1 MRRNLL
7 ALRYRE
13 YVRRVSAPSALLAFD
28 FDGTLAPIVETPAA
42 AAMRPATR
50 ERLHAL
56 AKQRRVAIITGRAL
70 ADIQP
75 RLDGIPLAALV
86 GNHGIEPSPQMASAR
101 ETVAAWVPA
110 LLARTGAL
118 PGVVLEDKGQSLA
131 VHYRHAAS
139 PVEARAAI
147 LDAVRSLGAGV
158 RLVEGLEVVN
168 LVPAGAPTK
177 GDALLRLCREF
188 EAGAV
193 LYVGDEETDED
204 AFAVLDDAVS
214 LGVRVGRN
222 DRSRAP
228 YFVHAQA
235 DVDTLL
241 DVLLASVE
249 RHDAAARQLPVLARS
264 VAGPPE

>member
-7 ALRYRE
+7 APRYRA
-13 YVRRVSAPSALLAFD
+13 YLRRVSAPSALLAFD

-50 ERLHAL
+50 ERLCAL
-56 AKQRRVAIITGRAL
+56 AQRRRVAIITGRAL
-70 ADIQP
+70 ADIEP
-75 RLDGIPLAALV
+75 RLDGIPLAAVV
-86 GNHGIEPSPQMASAR
+86 GNHGIEPSPQMGAAR
-101 ETVAAWVPA
+101 AVVADWVPVLRA
-110 LLARTGAL
+110 HVGAWS
-118 PGVVLEDKGQSLA
+118 GIVIEDKGQSLA
-131 VHYRHAAS
+131 VHYRQAESPHA
-139 PVEARAAI
+139 ARAAI
-147 LDAVRSLGAGV
+147 VEAARALGVGA

-168 LVPAGAPTK
+168 LVPIGAPTK

-188 EAGAV
+188 AAGAV

-214 LGVRVGRN
+214 LGVRVGRS

-228 YFVHAQA
+228 YFVRGQA
-235 DVDTLL
+235 EVDTLL
-241 DVLLASVE
+241 DELLAAIE

-264 VAGPPE
+264 LVGPPE